1 MRHCLE
7 QEFFHF
13 HVFTMQYYIIMVC
26 ILFTRL
32 WTCFTHYLSIL
43 FCIFCRRSRGYNCCV
58 VKYFYAVSCLH
69 ILKMHLRYTIL
80 LHSQTWTNWTNIAFL
95 CHRSSFLKIF
105 IFFTFLEFLC
115 FHTFTISTKNCSS
128 WHSFLSNK
136 IRIRW
141 YTKRTGIL
149 YCRLYFLKS
158 NVLSKILSV

>member
-1 MRHCLE
+1 MSRTRILSFSC
-7 QEFFHF
+7 FHNA
-13 HVFTMQYYIIMVC
+13 
-26 ILFTRL
+26 ILYNNGVYPFNKTL
-32 WTCFTHYLSIL
+32 NL
-43 FCIFCRRSRGYNCCV
+43 FYTWFVDTFLYFCWRSRGYNCCV

-115 FHTFTISTKNCSS
+115 FYTFTISTKNCSS

-149 YCRLYFLKS
+149 YCRLYFLKL